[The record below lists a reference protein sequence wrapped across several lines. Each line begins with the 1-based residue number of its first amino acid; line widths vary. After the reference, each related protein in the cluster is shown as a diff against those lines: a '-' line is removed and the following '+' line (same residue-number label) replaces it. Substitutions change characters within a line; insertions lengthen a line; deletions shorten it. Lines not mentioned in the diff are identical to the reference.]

1 MPSPAAG
8 SPAEV
13 TAPLAE
19 ATTVAAAP
27 SSLASGPSPATAG
40 GAPGSCSRCVYG
52 TGSSSGEASTRLL
65 SPSGASS
72 RLPGAEPAP
81 PAGWRVADATGG
93 VAATPSALS
102 RRSAAG
108 VTPATAGCGGVHRM
122 LTVDQAERTAALCST
137 RFSAASTIG
146 CGVRS
151 PEGVAGCLMW
161 WAGFLVGLVV
171 FAILP
176 SGVLTM
182 LLTAASA
189 GRSSCSA
196 AAMLAAMS
204 LRPAAGSQGGSGACQ
219 ADIQD
224 SALSVGVHVRC
235 MMRCRP
241 DTRNRGKELLPS
253 THR

>member
-19 ATTVAAAP
+19 ATTVAAPP

-52 TGSSSGEASTRLL
+52 TGSSSGEASTLLL

-72 RLPGAEPAP
+72 RLLPGAEPAP
-81 PAGWRVADATGG
+81 PAGWRVADAMGG

-108 VTPATAGCGGVHRM
+108 VTPAKAKCGGCAQH
-122 LTVDQAERTAALCST
+122 VDGRPGRAYQHHYTAQDSWQHPTLQ
-137 RFSAASTIG
+137 RSAH
-146 CGVRS
+146 S

-161 WAGFLVGLVV
+161 WGGFLVGLVV

-204 LRPAAGSQGGSGACQ
+204 LRPAAGSQGCRGGMSRQTDSLLHSAGGCVSAGSA
-219 ADIQD
+219 IQ
-224 SALSVGVHVRC
+224 V
-235 MMRCRP
+235 
-241 DTRNRGKELLPS
+241 
-253 THR
+253 